1 LDQDKHKGTEFQGF
15 LELLFA
21 RKASDLHLRTAAPP
35 VLRINGELFAPQAE
49 RLTAQK
55 IEGFVREILD
65 ASQWETFLREKEYDL
80 ALAVPGY
87 GRARVNLYFQKGTP
101 AIALRAIK
109 TQIPSFEELNLPPIM
124 EKIAELRRGLVLL
137 TGATGSG
144 KSTTLAAVIE
154 RINATRSTNILC
166 IEDPIEYMFFNKKSL
181 IAQREVLIDTL
192 SFYAALKHAL
202 REDPDVIMVG
212 EIRDPD
218 TMRTALQAAETGHL
232 VLTTLH
238 TLNAVEAINRSISFF
253 PLHEQLQV
261 RTMLAGT
268 LQAIISQRLVPRCD
282 KPGRVPVVEVLV
294 NTAAIRECLP
304 DPEKMSL
311 VGGLV
316 EDDHGVHGMQSFD
329 QSILKLYRKG
339 MISIETA
346 METATNPNDMELA
359 MRGIQT
365 SGSRLLEADAEVSYT
380 GAGRSPKL
388 SSSVPA
394 EQERK

>member
-1 LDQDKHKGTEFQGF
+1 LEHEKPKGSEFQGY

-21 RKASDLHLRTAAPP
+21 RKASDLHLRAEAPP
-35 VLRINGELFAPQAE
+35 VLRINGELFAPQKE

-55 IEGFVREILD
+55 VESFVRAIL
-65 ASQWETFLREKEYDL
+65 SISEWETFLREKEYDVGL
-80 ALAVPGY
+80 AIPGY

-109 TQIPSFEELNLPPIM
+109 TQIPSFDELNPPPVL
-124 EKIAELRRGLVLL
+124 EKVSRFRRGLVLL

-144 KSTTLAAVIE
+144 KSTTLAAMIE
-154 RINATRSTNILC
+154 RINAMRSDNILC

-181 IAQREVLIDTL
+181 IAQREVRIDTL
-192 SFYAALKHAL
+192 SFYEALKHAL

-212 EIRDPD
+212 EIRDID

-238 TLNAVEAINRSISFF
+238 TLNAVEAINRIISFF
-253 PLHEQLQV
+253 PLHEQLQI

-268 LQAIISQRLVPRCD
+268 LQAVISQRLVPRCD

-294 NTAAIRECLP
+294 NTAAVRECLP
-304 DPEKMSL
+304 DPDKMPL
-311 VGGLV
+311 IGRLI
-316 EDDHGVHGMQSFD
+316 EDDRGVHGMQSFD
-329 QSILKLYRKG
+329 QSILMLYHKG
-339 MISIETA
+339 MIAGQTA

-365 SGSRLLEADAEVSYT
+365 SGSKLFEMYEESDRLTAEREQKRVSSQIADKE
-380 GAGRSPKL
+380 GR
-388 SSSVPA
+388 
-394 EQERK
+394 